1 KEFPQAVAKVVDVH
15 PEAGDVAGKVIA
27 ELQRGGTRTEVSY
40 GRDGARFVVEVA
52 PQPLPDGDVDVAG
65 KGLIVSG
72 GAQGITVELLAALA
86 PQGPKLLL
94 LGRTELPDE
103 AAQWAALDEAGW
115 KRREAKAMEELKAR
129 GERVT
134 PVAIQK
140 ALAPMQKAAEVHR
153 NLARLQDAGATVLY
167 APVDVADAKAV
178 AEAVAWA
185 RSQWGK
191 VDGVIH
197 AAGVEI
203 SKDIASKDRAQF
215 DAVFNVKA
223 KGWDA
228 LMAATRDDRLELLLA
243 FGSVAGRFGNVG
255 QTDYSA
261 ANEYLAKA
269 VKAEAVRRKSLT
281 GATIAWGPWGEV
293 GMATKG
299 SILQIM
305 HASGVTPIPTA
316 AGVAMF
322 LREVAQP
329 GVREC
334 VVAGEL
340 GAIDADR
347 QVVEKGWDLALAIA
361 NQVLAD
367 RPTRFRLLESVD
379 AIVPDQF
386 LEATVSVDQARDPAL
401 RDHRVDGVP
410 YLPGVFGLEAFAE
423 AGLLLAPKD
432 AVLLGAD
439 DVRFALPLKQLKAAP
454 AKGKVAARITSKPGA
469 AQTVVHC
476 TLTSQFTGPDGR
488 PHGEPKLHF
497 EATLRFGTLATSPK
511 AAPPQV
517 DRTLGR
523 DGIYPPF
530 FHGPSFQVLEAAGP
544 LAPESHA
551 LFRNPTEPHFGAGP
565 AEFTAHPMLVEA
577 LFQACGLQTLVNEKA
592 MSLPAGI
599 KKLESW
605 HTGPLPAQVLLR
617 GKPTGRDAGGNRTF
631 DAEAVSA
638 QGHLLLRLT
647 GYAMVETG
655 PAPQPTAPPV
665 PAIPLPELPG
675 IHFAAEPVADAPL
688 DDRFSAAEK
697 AQHAKFTVPKRAQEW
712 RAGRLAAK
720 QAVAQMV
727 PARPADVEVRG
738 DETGK
743 PMVFVAGQP
752 ADLRLSLTHRDGLA
766 VAAVAAAPLGIDL
779 ESVEPKPQS
788 FLEEAFALSELKGLM
803 EASARGED
811 IAVQV
816 ACLWTA
822 KEAALKR
829 AGVGLRSDLRAH
841 EVEADGQGG
850 AVVTGPSVGRVGVR
864 FFSLDGKVLAVSAPS
879 LDQAPRGR

>member
-1 KEFPQAVAKVVDVH
+1 
-15 PEAGDVAGKVIA
+15 
-27 ELQRGGTRTEVSY
+27 
-40 GRDGARFVVEVA
+40 
-52 PQPLPDGDVDVAG
+52 
-65 KGLIVSG
+65 
-72 GAQGITVELLAALA
+72 
-86 PQGPKLLL
+86 
-94 LGRTELPDE
+94 
-103 AAQWAALDEAGW
+103 
-115 KRREAKAMEELKAR
+115 
-129 GERVT
+129 
-134 PVAIQK
+134 
-140 ALAPMQKAAEVHR
+140 
-153 NLARLQDAGATVLY
+153 VL
-167 APVDVADAKAV
+167 
-178 AEAVAWA
+178 
-185 RSQWGK
+185 
-191 VDGVIH
+191 H

-203 SKDIASKDRAQF
+203 SKDLASKDRAQF

-228 LMAATRDDRLELLLA
+228 LMAATRDDKLEVLMA
-243 FGSVAGRFGNVG
+243 FGSVAGRFGNLG

-269 VKAEAVRRKSLT
+269 VKAEAVRRKSLVGT
-281 GATIAWGPWGEV
+281 TIAWGPWGEV

-322 LREVAQP
+322 LRELAQP

-340 GAIDADR
+340 GAIDADA

-361 NQVLAD
+361 NQVRAD
-367 RPTRFRLLESVD
+367 RAARFRLLESVD
-379 AIVPDQF
+379 AISPDQF
-386 LEATVSVDQARDPAL
+386 LEATVAVDQARDPAM

-432 AVLLGAD
+432 ATFLGAE

-454 AKGKVAARITSKPGA
+454 AKGKVSARVTSKPGA
-469 AQTVVHC
+469 ATTVIRC
-476 TLTSQFTGPDGR
+476 TLTSQFAGPDGR
-488 PHGEPKLHF
+488 PVGEPKLHF

-517 DRTLGR
+517 DGTLRR

-544 LAPESHA
+544 LAPEAAA
-551 LFRNPTEPHFGAGP
+551 LFRDPTEQQFGAGP
-565 AEFTAHPMLVEA
+565 AEFTAHPMVAEA
-577 LFQACGLQTLVNEKA
+577 LFQSCGLATLVNEKA

-605 HTGPLPAQVLLR
+605 HTGPLPPQVLLR
-617 GKPTGRDAGGNRTF
+617 GKPTGRDANGNRTF

-638 QGHLLLRLT
+638 QGHLLVRLT

-655 PAPQPTAPPV
+655 PAPQPAA
-665 PAIPLPELPG
+665 PAIPLPEIPG

-697 AQHAKFTVPKRAQEW
+697 AQHAKFHVPKRAQEW

-720 QAVAQMV
+720 QAVAMLR

-738 DETGK
+738 DENGK

-752 ADLRLSLTHRDGLA
+752 ADLRLSLTHRGGLA
-766 VAAVAAAPLGIDL
+766 VAAVAASPLGIDL
-779 ESVEPKPQS
+779 ETVEPKPQS
-788 FLEEAFALSELKGLM
+788 FLEEAFAVAELKELLD
-803 EASARGED
+803 ASGRGED
-811 IAVQV
+811 IAQQV

-829 AGVGLRSDLRAH
+829 VGVGLRSDLRAH
-841 EVEADGQGG
+841 EVEPDGQGG

-879 LDQAPRGR
+879 LDPRGR